1 MPVVPTA
8 APMTGAEPA
17 YFTSGGSTAAAA
29 SSFSLSGIPWWGWGC
44 WPGGDLGLEFEM
56 SRSSSDGGM
65 VTLLLLGGPGGG
77 LLRLRARVAVLAVRR
92 YRHNN
97 SPVIAPSPAPTVAAL
112 VVPAGEN
119 TSYYGGN
126 VPTNPA
132 TPVIALPV
140 IPATF
145 PVGSVGAKM
154 VAQLVAQGQT
164 QAQATATVQAALAST
179 GAQPSIHWRASGAW

>member
-1 MPVVPTA
+1 
-8 APMTGAEPA
+8 
-17 YFTSGGSTAAAA
+17 
-29 SSFSLSGIPWWGWGC
+29 
-44 WPGGDLGLEFEM
+44 M

-65 VTLLLLGGPGGG
+65 VTLLLLGGLGAAAYYAYAQGWLSSLFGGT
-77 LLRLRARVAVLAVRR
+77 ATTTA
-92 YRHNN
+92 
-97 SPVIAPSPAPTVAAL
+97 PVIAPSPAPTVAAL

-179 GAQPSIHWRASGAW
+179 GGAAINSLAGVGRVVIRGPERTRIVFPRRGAVINLPSNYHRRTA